1 VFPLPEDHLEKARRS
16 GMGYP
21 PRLLLPRLPRKKEIS
36 DGRKEAAGSSSVRT
50 GRAPN
55 VRKQG
60 RMMKRRAVR
69 NAARC
74 RAKGSAAY
82 SKMPERRAATD
93 EEDASF
99 AELLGEIPKVDL
111 LSRVIQT
118 DEFISIPE
126 GEEL

>member
-1 VFPLPEDHLEKARRS
+1 
-16 GMGYP
+16 
-21 PRLLLPRLPRKKEIS
+21 
-36 DGRKEAAGSSSVRT
+36 
-50 GRAPN
+50 
-55 VRKQG
+55 
-60 RMMKRRAVR
+60 
-69 NAARC
+69 
-74 RAKGSAAY
+74 
-82 SKMPERRAATD
+82 MPERRAATD